1 MKRAQW
7 SLAMMILLACS
18 VGVALAQPAPA
29 PETADVPET
38 VADTPP
44 QEDSPIYETVWATIS
59 EYGVKYGM
67 NILGAILTLVLGII
81 VAKIIRSLLFKVL
94 AKAKMEAT
102 INSFMCKIAYFL
114 LMVFVAIATLQ
125 QLGVQTMSLITAV
138 GAAGLA
144 VGLALQ
150 GALTN
155 FAAGMLLVMLKPFK
169 VGDYIKASGE
179 AGTVIE
185 IGILTTIIQS
195 MDNKR
200 ITLPNGAL
208 TNGNIINYSGNE
220 TRRVDLVAGVSYS
233 DDLDKTRTVLMD
245 VMTSNPLVLKSPEP
259 FVGVLEM
266 ADSSVNFAV
275 RPWCKTKDYWDVYFQ
290 VNEAIKKALDN
301 AEISIPFPQR
311 DVHIINPTSE

>member
-7 SLAMMILLACS
+7 SLAMMILLACTA
-18 VGVALAQPAPA
+18 GVALADTAPA
-29 PETADVPET
+29 SETPAVT
-38 VADTPP
+38 AP
-44 QEDSPIYETVWATIS
+44 QEDSPIYETVWEKIS
-59 EYGVKYGM
+59 EYAVTYGM

-81 VAKIIRSLLFKVL
+81 LAKIIRSLLFKVL
-94 AKAKMEAT
+94 QKAKLEGT

-114 LMVFVAIATLQ
+114 LMIFVAIATLQ

-169 VGDYIKASGE
+169 VGDYIQASGE

-195 MDNKR
+195 VDNKR
-200 ITLPNGAL
+200 ITLPNGGL
-208 TNGNIINYSGNE
+208 TNGNIVNYSANA

-233 DDLDKTRTVLMD
+233 DDLDQTRTVLMD

-275 RPWCKTKDYWDVYFQ
+275 RPWCKSTDYWDVYFQ
-290 VNEAIKKALDN
+290 INEAIKKALDN

>member
-1 MKRAQW
+1 MKRTQW

-18 VGVALAQPAPA
+18 AGVALADTPPGA
-29 PETADVPET
+29 ADVPQPVT
-38 VADTPP
+38 NATP
-44 QEDSPIYETVWATIS
+44 QKSSPIYETVWETVC

-94 AKAKMEAT
+94 QKAKLEGT

-114 LMVFVAIATLQ
+114 LMIFVAIATLQ

-169 VGDYIKASGE
+169 VGDYIQASGKPE
-179 AGTVIE
+179 RSSKSESSPRSSKAWITNASRCPTV
-185 IGILTTIIQS
+185 
-195 MDNKR
+195 R
-200 ITLPNGAL
+200 
-208 TNGNIINYSGNE
+208 
-220 TRRVDLVAGVSYS
+220 
-233 DDLDKTRTVLMD
+233 
-245 VMTSNPLVLKSPEP
+245 
-259 FVGVLEM
+259 
-266 ADSSVNFAV
+266 
-275 RPWCKTKDYWDVYFQ
+275 
-290 VNEAIKKALDN
+290 
-301 AEISIPFPQR
+301 
-311 DVHIINPTSE
+311 

>member
-7 SLAMMILLACS
+7 SLTIIILLACS
-18 VGVALAQPAPA
+18 AGVALAEPEAVAA
-29 PETADVPET
+29 PETVEE
-38 VADTPP
+38 VIL
-44 QEDSPIYETVWATIS
+44 QEESPIYETVWEQIS
-59 EYGVKYGM
+59 EYAVMYGM

-81 VAKIIRSLLFKVL
+81 AAKLIRSLLFKVL
-94 AKAKMEAT
+94 QKARLEAT
-102 INSFMCKIAYFL
+102 INSFMCKIGYFL
-114 LMVFVAIATLQ
+114 LMIFVAIATLQ

-169 VGDYIKASGE
+169 VGDYIQASGE
-179 AGTVIE
+179 SGTVIE

-208 TNGNIINYSGNE
+208 TNGNIVNYSANA

-275 RPWCKTKDYWDVYFQ
+275 RPWCKSADYWTVYFQ